1 VDNTTSDVGNHP
13 KGSFTQKW
21 ECFISIEVEMLDF
34 KDSLM
39 DSAEETATLESRSVE
54 G

>member
-1 VDNTTSDVGNHP
+1 MVP
-13 KGSFTQKW
+13 FPQKL

-39 DSAEETATLESRSVE
+39 DSAEETTTLESRSVE